1 MTFGLRGNRVWNGGS
16 CSWIS
21 TPFSHFPP
29 ALFLLFSWIPFFC
42 VPSTLVQSL
51 IAPKPYKCM
60 MKIFWIIHQ
69 YDRMEGKKW
78 KKWWEGFFPPPS
90 LLPPPRCF
98 FLLTFLCTSSSI
110 WTSST
115 DFSLGLE
122 DSSDLREQSW
132 DHCTVSHN
140 FKFNWSNNFEI
151 NNRCKKLE
159 QLLVVLGPRA
169 HSWHPVVTVGL

>member
-29 ALFLLFSWIPFFC
+29 ALFSLFSWIPFFC
-42 VPSTLVQSL
+42 FPSTLVQSL
-51 IAPKPYKCM
+51 L
-60 MKIFWIIHQ
+60 
-69 YDRMEGKKW
+69 EGKKW
-78 KKWWEGFFPPPS
+78 KKWRGREEGFFPLSPYSHPLDVFPCS
-90 LLPPPRCF
+90 LFFAPPPVVFNRLLSGARRLVWFKGTELRPLYCF
-98 FLLTFLCTSSSI
+98 PYL
-110 WTSST
+110 
-115 DFSLGLE
+115 
-122 DSSDLREQSW
+122 
-132 DHCTVSHN
+132 
-140 FKFNWSNNFEI
+140 KFNWSNNFEI